1 MPKVFR
7 SGALYSH
14 YAMAKYSQNQSCGH
28 TCPWGSGDDNLP
40 PDAFTQAAMK
50 AARRRV
56 PQETVNSQVQVQPET
71 QPEKMDSVW
80 SQTSRSVSGEKIQVQ
95 QDVEGKM
102 MELLQKCLDKKVIE
116 LRDLKA
122 PVKIAKDMDF
132 DVRSS
137 CSTAT
142 TRSQASS
149 RQEKQPQ
156 KPQKP
161 QQPTSKKTQSKKD
174 LMDCSARDA
183 EVNEVN
189 GYEALDRYP
198 ALLREVNGLSDKAI
212 TQGLTS
218 TGKQKQAMKLSDAS
232 LGKFDADQSRIAY
245 LQMQKSA
252 AEARN
257 KNRSALTFGDDVGPF
272 DKKTTKTT
280 GPKEVTM
287 AGKRAQAQKLS
298 DASLGKFDVDQ
309 SQIAFRETHNSAAE
323 MRNKNRVGQGIF
335 WTFWTVLR
343 NFRFWAFCIILSHFV
358 DIFDIFCLVI
368 FCDAK
373 SGSRGLTEAFVS
385 STQLQCSFGFQRNL
399 LWSPL
404 YNAMLLAVSTPRQKD
419 PRNKLRKIGW
429 LSLV

>member
-1 MPKVFR
+1 
-7 SGALYSH
+7 
-14 YAMAKYSQNQSCGH
+14 
-28 TCPWGSGDDNLP
+28 
-40 PDAFTQAAMK
+40 MK

-71 QPEKMDSVW
+71 QPEKMDSVR

-335 WTFWTVLR
+335 
-343 NFRFWAFCIILSHFV
+343 
-358 DIFDIFCLVI
+358 
-368 FCDAK
+368 
-373 SGSRGLTEAFVS
+373 
-385 STQLQCSFGFQRNL
+385 
-399 LWSPL
+399 
-404 YNAMLLAVSTPRQKD
+404 
-419 PRNKLRKIGW
+419 
-429 LSLV
+429 